1 MANEKKKCTEC
12 KKLKTISTGFYAS
25 NSPLFPDGRVSLCKA
40 CVLKNVDVASVDS
53 VKKMLRQIDK
63 PFIEKEWQS
72 CLDSGKEP
80 FGWYLRKI
88 SGLMQHS
95 KLGYEDGISDEHS
108 VVDTKLYK
116 YNNDMLTEDDIYD
129 KPTIDV
135 LRKWGTSFSNKEYYE
150 LENLWDEMDRANDIS
165 TPQHKKQLKN
175 YCKVAVLIDRA
186 LEENDTKT
194 FQLLN
199 KEFDTIQKNSG
210 FRPIDKKSGS
220 ESAGIR
226 SFSTIF
232 EEVERD
238 GFIISDPLKF
248 PQDIVDKTIIYMLN
262 YQRKLFNMEQL
273 IEVPED
279 APYDDEGV
287 E

>member
-1 MANEKKKCTEC
+1 MMVEKKKCTDC
-12 KKLKTISTGFYAS
+12 QKSKPASTGFYAS

-40 CVLKNVDVASVDS
+40 CVLKSVDVTSVDS

-72 CLDSGKEP
+72 CLNSGKEP

-95 KLGYEDGISDEHS
+95 KLGYEEGSDS
-108 VVDTKLYK
+108 SPAVDTKLYK

-150 LENLWDEMDRANDIS
+150 LERLWEEMDRANDIS
-165 TPQHKKQLKN
+165 TPQHKEQLKN
-175 YCKVAVLIDRA
+175 YCKVSVLISRA
-186 LEENDTKT
+186 LEENDIKT
-194 FQLLN
+194 FEALN
-199 KEFDTIQKNSG
+199 KQFTEIQKNSG

-262 YQRKLFNMEQL
+262 YQRKLLHMEQL
-273 IEVPED
+273 IDVPED
-279 APYDDEGV
+279 APYEGDE